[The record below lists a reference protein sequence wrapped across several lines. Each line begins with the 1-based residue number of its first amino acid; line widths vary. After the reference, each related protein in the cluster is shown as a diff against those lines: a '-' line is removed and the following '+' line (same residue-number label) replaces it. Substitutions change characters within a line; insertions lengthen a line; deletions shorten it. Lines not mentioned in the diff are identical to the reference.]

1 MIQKNVQY
9 PQLTSY
15 KKHNI
20 MPTFDI
26 HFVDFCNIDFEY
38 DIVYGTT
45 YIYSPVT
52 INYLLPFVCPTTIL

>member
-20 MPTFDI
+20 IPTFDI

-45 YIYSPVT
+45 YI
-52 INYLLPFVCPTTIL
+52 

>member
-15 KKHNI
+15 KKHI

-26 HFVDFCNIDFEY
+26 YFMDFCNIDFEY

-45 YIYSPVT
+45 YM
-52 INYLLPFVCPTTIL
+52 